1 MGELDGIYWHA
12 CSPTNLQNAS
22 GILSFPFSL
31 GFCIYIYIYIHLAT
45 WYIPLELNKG
55 WSRVTISPDLV
66 FQDGFVWLF
75 LRQLHGCIKAPI
87 FMWAKVAGGIIP
99 RDDSMELGFICCAH
113 CGGLHVWSWPGTIC
127 YPFVFKSTLL
137 RPFECTLH
145 FGLNCEHNIS
155 TH

>member
-1 MGELDGIYWHA
+1 MESTGVHA
-12 CSPTNLQNAS
+12 HQQIFRTHQVFSASPSPLVFA
-22 GILSFPFSL
+22 
-31 GFCIYIYIYIHLAT
+31 YIYPFGNFIYPFGTEQGLKWESLLVQT
-45 WYIPLELNKG
+45 LFSG
-55 WSRVTISPDLV
+55 WFWL
-66 FQDGFVWLF
+66 WLF
-75 LRQLHGCIKAPI
+75 LRQLYGCIKAPI

-113 CGGLHVWSWPGTIC
+113 CGGLHVWNWPGIIS

-155 TH
+155 SH